1 MRLAG
6 QGLCRLADLVES
18 SFQINPKGESSMSD
32 KIEKVP
38 EKTRWEIAA
47 KGLTGA

>member
-1 MRLAG
+1 
-6 QGLCRLADLVES
+6 
-18 SFQINPKGESSMSD
+18 MSD